1 MAYVLS
7 SVSGNLISA
16 ASAGFAPTNS
26 AEVSA
31 IASAYQVVSA
41 TATQLYAGT
50 AYVTSIN
57 EAPVSAARAGNA
69 ANASL
74 ATSAYYDGT
83 GRLISSL
90 PDNAAVSAI
99 ASSYAESAASGKQDI
114 LTFGYDTSDNISSI
128 NGSSLGGQGGTTYE
142 SPSGT
147 VWISG
152 SSIEGTDSAYFPD
165 REETVLVYSSY
176 PGSTSVRTGYDAYT
190 ATGAN
195 IIYASGGWLNG
206 TLSALANNVLV
217 AKSSYAGNV
226 TMFSASANSSPL
238 VLQSNDWWSIKGV
251 SAYSAGI
258 TPASVVP
265 LAHASSVS
273 TKLDASASSQFQPSG
288 KYQPSGNYLS
298 ASTVGYTNTSYT
310 AVTSMCGIRLYGNDS
325 AYNGVA
331 VASGINLSDSVVATA
346 VVGTGHNQ
354 VSVRV
359 VGSAGQY
366 FHVSAMN
373 SAGYPVSSITLTVD
387 PTGQTFIFASAS
399 AISSMCINGNNYSR
413 HYSYTAS
420 AFDIIP
426 LAHASA
432 LPTYQY
438 DAEDKISSINGSAI
452 AGGGAAGIDSATCS
466 AIASAYAESAVSSVS
481 GNYYSTSNPSG
492 FLTAV
497 DLSDYATTAYV
508 DSSVSSKL
516 DATASSQF
524 LTAVPAGYATTAD
537 VESAVSGKLDS
548 SASSSF
554 YRIDNPSGFLTA
566 AYAPTFGYDGAAISS
581 IDGSALAGGG
591 TQVVSSLQYK
601 SIPIIATATA
611 SGGPLSVPFL
621 SGVVLSLYP
630 DTAIGAPLYTE
641 LSSITSLDLQLS
653 GYQYLTAYF
662 GPGIADVSAVIVKQS
677 ALNKMTFDATTSD
690 YQSLGTFLNAN
701 AGLLSGN
708 VYTASIRISTT
719 GFSSNTWADGQTFE
733 NQHPYIA
740 FQLASY
746 YNYITDITYASGTAG
761 YYGGNGG
768 TAISGVNEYPL
779 YAQMSYQTQPS
790 YKTAYASASSTQA
803 TAQDVLYILIPDG
816 V

>member
-1 MAYVLS
+1 MRLLS
-7 SVSGNLISA
+7 SVSGQGILAQSA
-16 ASAGFAPTNS
+16 QYAPTNS
-26 AEVSA
+26 ADVSA

-50 AYVTSIN
+50 AYLTSVN
-57 EAPVSAARAGNA
+57 DAPISASRAGNA

-83 GRLISSL
+83 GRLISAL
-90 PDNAAVSAI
+90 PDSAAVSAI

-226 TMFSASANSSPL
+226 TMFSASANTSPL

-251 SAYSAGI
+251 SAYSAGL

-366 FHVSAMN
+366 FHVSAIN

-387 PTGQTFIFASAS
+387 PTGQMFVFASAS

-452 AGGGAAGIDSATCS
+452 AGGGAAGINSATCS
-466 AIASAYAESAVSSVS
+466 AIASAYAESAVSAASS
-481 GNYYSTSNPSG
+481 NYYSTS
-492 FLTAV
+492 
-497 DLSDYATTAYV
+497 
-508 DSSVSSKL
+508 
-516 DATASSQF
+516 
-524 LTAVPAGYATTAD
+524 
-537 VESAVSGKLDS
+537 
-548 SASSSF
+548 
-554 YRIDNPSGFLTA
+554 NPSGFLTA

-611 SGGPLSVPFL
+611 SGGPFTTPFL
-621 SGVVLSLYP
+621 SDFVISLYP

-653 GYQYLTAYF
+653 GSQYLTASF
-662 GPGIADVSAVIVKQS
+662 GPELFRVSAVIVKQS
-677 ALNKMTFDATTSD
+677 ALNKFFWDVTTSD
-690 YQSLGTFLNAN
+690 YQSLGTLSYVTL
-701 AGLLSGN
+701 GLLSGDT
-708 VYTASIRISTT
+708 YTASIQIRTF
-719 GFSSNTWADGQTFE
+719 GLSSNTWADGQTFE

-740 FQLASY
+740 FQYGNTA
-746 YNYITDITYASGTAG
+746 NYITDMTYASGTAG

-790 YKTAYASASSTQA
+790 YQTAYASASATQA
-803 TAQDVLYILIPDG
+803 TAQDVLYILLPDG